1 MSHVENKGAQRL
13 EERIRSAERE
23 GRIALMPYVVTGHPS
38 PARFTQILVQVA
50 SVSDVVEVGLPFT
63 DPTADGPVI
72 ASIAREALEA
82 GTTLDDALHAVT
94 EARAKTDASF
104 VLMSYLNPLLAR
116 GADACKELAL
126 AGFDGLI
133 VPDLPL
139 EESAEIGVPA
149 EAAGLALIQL
159 VTPLT
164 PNKRI
169 AQLAK
174 ATRGFLYAVTRKGI
188 TGAKADSESV
198 LAYLDHV
205 KSLCERPICAGF
217 GLREPD
223 QVQALLGHAQGAVVG
238 TALVERLSAGDDPR
252 PFLRSLSSRP

>member
-1 MSHVENKGAQRL
+1 MSQTTSNQGAQRL
-13 EERIRSAERE
+13 EERIRAAEGE

-38 PARFTQILVQVA
+38 LEHFTETLVQVA

-72 ASIAREALEA
+72 AAVAREALEA
-82 GTTLDDALHAVT
+82 GANLDHALGAVR
-94 EARAKTDASF
+94 EARKQTEASF

-116 GADACKELAL
+116 GESVCRELAE

-139 EESAEIGVPA
+139 EESAEIGDPA
-149 EAAGLALIQL
+149 DAAGLALIQL
-159 VTPLT
+159 VTPLSST
-164 PNKRI
+164 ERI

-174 ATRGFLYAVTRKGI
+174 ATRGFLYAVTRKGT
-188 TGAKADSESV
+188 TGAKADSQAV
-198 LAYLDHV
+198 FAYLDHV

-217 GLREPD
+217 GLREPG
-223 QVQALLGHAQGAVVG
+223 QVQALLGHAHGAVVG
-238 TALVERLSAGDDPR
+238 TALVEKLSAGNDPR
-252 PFLRSLSSRP
+252 PFLRSLTRP